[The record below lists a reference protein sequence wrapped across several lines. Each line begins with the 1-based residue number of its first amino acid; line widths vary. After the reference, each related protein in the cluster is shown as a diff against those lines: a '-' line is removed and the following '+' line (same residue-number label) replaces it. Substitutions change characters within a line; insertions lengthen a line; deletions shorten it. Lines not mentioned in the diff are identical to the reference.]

1 MLALDS
7 TIASDND
14 CGSGVQQRKAELV
27 KAEQACDGLQRD
39 ADAAIDVSSVITQVS
54 TVPAVPQAKW
64 LPQQEQEGEQQNGK
78 GWRHRMRNLLCCLS
92 SPTSGLYAKQ
102 DVQILSTIYQLPP
115 QPPRVYREAV
125 IGTKKPEDMHKKTLV
140 LDLDETLVH
149 SSFKPIPNPDYIIPV
164 EIDGRLVDVYVLK
177 RPWLDHF
184 MATVGPRFEVVVF
197 TASLAKYADPLLDLM
212 DPSGLVRWRLFR
224 ESCCP
229 YEGNYVKDLNCL
241 GRELAS
247 TIIVDNSP
255 HSYIFQPANAVPI
268 GTFIDDMDDQELL
281 ELLPH
286 LLQLEAADDVRRY
299 LGPNM
304 MLLQQQQEEGQQ
316 QQQQGPAVAAVQQ
329 QQVLVR

>member
-1 MLALDS
+1 MPAAPTPSPPGGLSGGLA
-7 TIASDND
+7 
-14 CGSGVQQRKAELV
+14 KAREAPDV
-27 KAEQACDGLQRD
+27 APD
-39 ADAAIDVSSVITQVS
+39 ADGDDAAVELDVSSVITQVS
-54 TVPAVPQAKW
+54 APPKW
-64 LPQQEQEGEQQNGK
+64 APGGEAREREGERPGS
-78 GWRHRMRNLLCCLS
+78 WRHRVRNLLCCFAPAGPGGFKGDLS
-92 SPTSGLYAKQ
+92 LGGGNPYAA
-102 DVQILSTIYQLPP
+102 LPP

-125 IGTKKPEDMHKKTLV
+125 IGAKRAEDSLKKTLV

-212 DPSGLVRWRLFR
+212 DKGGLVRWRLFR
-224 ESCCP
+224 ESCVP

-241 GRELAS
+241 GRDLCS

-268 GTFIDDMDDQELL
+268 GTFIDDMEDQELL
-281 ELLPH
+281 ELLPQ
-286 LLQLEAADDVRRY
+286 LLQVESVDDVRPY
-299 LGPNM
+299 LGPNFATQEAA
-304 MLLQQQQEEGQQ
+304 QQAAAAAAFAQAQQAQLNACC
-316 QQQQGPAVAAVQQ
+316 AV
-329 QQVLVR
+329 R

>member
-1 MLALDS
+1 MVAMLMPVDAPQLV
-7 TIASDND
+7 
-14 CGSGVQQRKAELV
+14 GSHPQQPISSRKQANGDLAEV
-27 KAEQACDGLQRD
+27 SD
-39 ADAAIDVSSVITQVS
+39 ADAAVDVDVSSVITQV
-54 TVPAVPQAKW
+54 TGPVPLAVQNK
-64 LPQQEQEGEQQNGK
+64 LRLEDQQLQQGNGK
-78 GWRHRMRNLLCCLS
+78 NGSWKSRVQKLLCCFTP
-92 SPTSGLYAKQ
+92 SPVPHYKQ
-102 DVQILSTIYQLPP
+102 DLQLVNSLYQQVLPP

-125 IGTKKPEDMHKKTLV
+125 IGAKRPEDLHKKTLV

-184 MATVGPRFEVVVF
+184 MNTIGPRFEVVVF

-212 DPSGLVRWRLFR
+212 DKAGLVRWRLFR

-241 GRELAS
+241 GRDLSS

-268 GTFIDDMDDQELL
+268 GTFIDDMEDQELL
-281 ELLPH
+281 ELLPQ
-286 LLQLEAADDVRRY
+286 LLQVESVDDVRRY
-299 LGPNM
+299 LGQQ
-304 MLLQQQQEEGQQ
+304 LQSSLC
-316 QQQQGPAVAAVQQ
+316 A
-329 QQVLVR
+329 R